1 MSMSLRIKKSWKKL
15 INSGFL
21 FVLPWVIGFFIFT
34 AGPMLFS
41 LFISFFKWEYMRNM
55 EFIGLANY
63 IKVFTGDK
71 YAMSGLFLTMKFVLF
86 AVPLQLG
93 LSILVASLLNS
104 ALKGTKLV
112 RTLVFIPVVLSG
124 AVAGQMWKFMY
135 HDDLGVFNYFLG
147 FFDVKIHW
155 LTDSKIALYAV
166 ALTGIWAIGTPMVL
180 FLAGLKNIS
189 RTYYESAEIDG
200 AGAFQKFIHITLPL
214 LTPTILYNLIQLMII
229 NFQCIAPFMVITG
242 GGPANSTK
250 VYSLH
255 EFQMAFKYLRM
266 GYASS
271 MSWVM
276 FIIVLT
282 ITMVIMKTSK
292 FWVHYETDRG

>member
-1 MSMSLRIKKSWKKL
+1 MSITLLMKKKWRQLIK
-15 INSGFL
+15 SGFL
-21 FVLPWVIGFFIFT
+21 FVLPWILGFMIFT

-55 EFIGLANY
+55 EFVGLANY
-63 IKVFTGDK
+63 IKIFTSDK
-71 YAMSGLFLTMKFVLF
+71 HALNGLFLTLKFVSF

-93 LSILVASLLNS
+93 LAILVATLLNS

-112 RTLVFIPVVLSG
+112 RTLVFVPVVLSG

-135 HDDLGVFNYFLG
+135 NDDLGVFNYFLG
-147 FFDVKIHW
+147 FLGTHVRW
-155 LTDSKIALYAV
+155 LTDSNIALYSV

-180 FLAGLKNIS
+180 FLAGLKAIPK
-189 RTYYESAEIDG
+189 TYYESAEIDG
-200 AGAFQKFIHITLPL
+200 AGAFHKFRHITLPL
-214 LTPTILYNLIQLMII
+214 LTPTILYNLIQLLIL

-250 VYSLH
+250 VFSLH
-255 EFQMAFKYLRM
+255 EFEMAFRYLRM

-276 FIIVLT
+276 FVIVLT
-282 ITMVIMKTSK
+282 TTMIIMKSSK
-292 FWVHYETDRG
+292 LWVHYETDRG